1 MKKHFW
7 IHGIILTILL
17 LVQTTGFASDQKL
30 PVIQGEKTVANVNGE
45 PITFKE
51 FNRELTSLKA
61 GMVEE
66 KKDEKIDSELLKRL
80 INTRL
85 IVQEA
90 RKIGLDEMPE
100 VKSRVDVFGRV
111 ALRELL
117 IERHLKNVKADQ
129 EEVDKLYKEFVKEWK
144 INSIMLEKEDVA
156 KKLEEEIKAGKS
168 FDEVAKRIIADGKA
182 KGGVEKNYLK
192 REELLPQIANV
203 ISKMEI
209 GSISPIIPIKS
220 GFVITKVEDIRYP
233 ENPGA
238 IEQVRQQALVL
249 KKSRMLEDYTNA
261 LIKKYVKIQQDVL
274 DRIDYESKEP
284 GFKKLL
290 EDRRVVAEVKGE
302 KPITVGELTEYLR
315 QQFYHGVE
323 AAIESKKL
331 NSKKVPILE
340 ELLHKRV
347 FRKEA
352 LRLGIDKTEAYK
364 SKVKDYENAVIFG
377 AFLQKAVFPD
387 IKLKEEEIKT
397 YYNDHIG
404 DYNFLEMVKI
414 NGLAFAK
421 RDGAEE
427 AVEKLRKG
435 TEFQWLR
442 ANAEGQED
450 KNTKNLLRFE
460 GRFLITKDLP
470 ESVRKVIS
478 GAKPGDIRLYVS
490 PEGYFYVLFIEDVV
504 PAQPKPFEG
513 ERENIAKKVFD
524 EKLKIAVEEWVDKL
538 RAVSDIKIYL
548 KENH

>member
-323 AAIESKKL
+323 AVIESKKL

-442 ANAEGQED
+442 ADAEGQED

>member
-442 ANAEGQED
+442 ADAEGQED

>member
-404 DYNFLEMVKI
+404 DYNFPEMVKI

-478 GAKPGDIRLYVS
+478 GAKPGDIRLYAS